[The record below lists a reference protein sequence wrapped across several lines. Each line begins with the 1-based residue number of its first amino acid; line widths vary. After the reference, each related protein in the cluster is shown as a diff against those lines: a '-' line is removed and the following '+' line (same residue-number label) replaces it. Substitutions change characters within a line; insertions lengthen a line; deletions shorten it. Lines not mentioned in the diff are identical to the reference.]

1 MILVTK
7 YFTPVER
14 VALFETLGLQGGVDE
29 TPSAGRVLEE
39 AAEDAKRKGRSARF
53 AVRVVSEYRF
63 TCALTGYRCISG
75 HGSTI
80 VDAAHIE
87 RWATSGNDDPS
98 NGLALSKNAHWMF
111 EKDCGLPTMSFA
123 WLLRLPVSRKAGQS
137 QSDSA
142 VWQADICSS
151 IRELSFGR
159 AESFCVAT
167 GTTTDFG
174 YDGNAVEAVTVESI

>member
-1 MILVTK
+1 M
-7 YFTPVER
+7 
-14 VALFETLGLQGGVDE
+14 
-29 TPSAGRVLEE
+29 LEE

-111 EKDCGLPTMSFA
+111 DEGLWSA
-123 WLLRLPVSRKAGQS
+123 DDELRVVTATARFTESGPESIRLTP
-137 QSDSA
+137 
-142 VWQADICSS
+142 WQADICSS
-151 IRELSFGR
+151 IRAPSFGR

-167 GTTTDFG
+167 GTTTDFR
-174 YDGNAVEAVTVESI
+174 YDSNADETVPSKSIERRPAGCAMPSKLRRNVG